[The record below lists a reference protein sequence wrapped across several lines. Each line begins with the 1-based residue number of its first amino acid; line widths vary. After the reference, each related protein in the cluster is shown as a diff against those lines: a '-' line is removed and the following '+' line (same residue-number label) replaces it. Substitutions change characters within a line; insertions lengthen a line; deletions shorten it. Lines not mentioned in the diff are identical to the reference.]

1 MRERPSSCTAAS
13 WSGGITPARAGKT
26 ELLKR
31 ALKIVE
37 DHPRSCG
44 KDLFGKSPLYEIP
57 GSPPLVRERQMACC
71 GTDGQFR
78 ITPARAGKTAG
89 FTVWPGMHRDH
100 PRSCGKDD
108 WENLPI
114 RRNGGSPPL
123 VRERPLGPSI
133 LPVYRGITPARAG
146 KTSATTSSICAG
158 GDHPRSCGK
167 DSSSATAIASAMGSP
182 PLVRERHGRWRES
195 MNVARITPARA
206 GKTHTRQP

>member
-1 MRERPSSCTAAS
+1 MRERRGEMLQLQKSD
-13 WSGGITPARAGKT
+13 GITPARAGKT
-26 ELLKR
+26 RCGRVLRLR
-31 ALKIVE
+31 WQ

-44 KDLFGKSPLYEIP
+44 KDRWPVVGLMASL
-57 GSPPLVRERQMACC
+57 GSPPLVRERHKNYYPEPYN
-71 GTDGQFR
+71 DR

-89 FTVWPGMHRDH
+89 CTVWPGMHRDH

-146 KTSATTSSICAG
+146 KT
-158 GDHPRSCGK
+158 
-167 DSSSATAIASAMGSP
+167 
-182 PLVRERHGRWRES
+182 L
-195 MNVARITPARA
+195 PAQR
-206 GKTHTRQP
+206 P